1 MKRVKSRSDM
11 EMAQEVMIPEK
22 AVALGCL
29 PRGQIPNREGFREP
43 VFSGGES
50 RLTQMMR
57 EYARE
62 RWVDKADYVRFYG
75 RD

>member
-1 MKRVKSRSDM
+1 MKRVKTRSDM

-29 PRGQIPNREGFREP
+29 PRGQIPNREGYAEP
-43 VFSGGES
+43 VFSGGEN
-50 RLTQMMR
+50 RLAQISR

-62 RWVDKADYVRFYG
+62 RWGSKADYVRFYG
-75 RD
+75 R

>member
-1 MKRVKSRSDM
+1 MEDKAKVAKRM
-11 EMAQEVMIPEK
+11 N
-22 AVALGCL
+22 LGCL
-29 PRGQIPNREGFREP
+29 PVGQQPNKRGYAPPGDT
-43 VFSGGES
+43 GES